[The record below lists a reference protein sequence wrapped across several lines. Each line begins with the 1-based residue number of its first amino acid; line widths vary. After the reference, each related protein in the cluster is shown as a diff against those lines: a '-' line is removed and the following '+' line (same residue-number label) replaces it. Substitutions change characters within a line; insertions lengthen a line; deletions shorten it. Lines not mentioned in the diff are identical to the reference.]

1 MNAGEVTIREYGES
15 DFPAILDME
24 SPGGGD
30 LYCHAVFIRQIA
42 VLFPG
47 LFLIAEDR
55 DGKIIGYTIGGLTSG
70 EHRSGLVMRLFVS
83 PDSRRCGTGRLLM
96 RELSRR
102 FASHCADSMVLTV
115 SPSNDAAL
123 NMYLSL
129 GFSKSDYISNY
140 FGMGEDRIV
149 MAAPLHHGRN

>member
-1 MNAGEVTIREYGES
+1 MNTGEVRIREYREN
-15 DFPAILDME
+15 DFPAIPDIK
-24 SPGGGD
+24 SPGEGD
-30 LYCHAVFIRQIA
+30 TYCHAVFIRQIA

-47 LFLIAEDR
+47 LFLIAEDG

-70 EHRSGLVMRLFVS
+70 EQRSGLVMRLFVS

-102 FASHCADSMVLTV
+102 FMYYGADSMVLTV
-115 SPSNDAAL
+115 SPSNGAAL

-140 FGMGEDRIV
+140 FGLGEDRIV
-149 MAAPLHHGRN
+149 MAAPLHQGRN